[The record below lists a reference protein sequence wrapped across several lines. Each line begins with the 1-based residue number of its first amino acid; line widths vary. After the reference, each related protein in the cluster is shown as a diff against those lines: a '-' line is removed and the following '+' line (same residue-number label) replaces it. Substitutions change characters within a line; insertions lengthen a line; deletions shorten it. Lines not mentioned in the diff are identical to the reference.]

1 MKTLSIIAL
10 FFSICFCAPA
20 VCAAAEVRP
29 VQVDVLYM
37 NHGPMRPTIRGIQEI
52 LARQSANVTQGWYD
66 FESAEGASFKKEK
79 GITQHIPCLIW
90 IDGVNAANVDGKPV
104 TFAGFPTGSGPA
116 FFQGEWTLE
125 DLEKAITNAVRAK
138 NPETN

>member
-1 MKTLSIIAL
+1 M
-10 FFSICFCAPA
+10 
-20 VCAAAEVRP
+20 
-29 VQVDVLYM
+29 
-37 NHGPMRPTIRGIQEI
+37 
-52 LARQSANVTQGWYD
+52 
-66 FESAEGASFKKEK
+66 
-79 GITQHIPCLIW
+79 IW